1 MGGNTGSDSFA
12 AAVARRS
19 QHQARRA
26 DDKSARHA
34 ELQGKEDARQ
44 AAFKASMAGFL

>member
-1 MGGNTGSDSFA
+1 MGDNTGSDSFA

-19 QHQARRA
+19 QQQARRA
-26 DDKSARHA
+26 DERSARHA
-34 ELQGKEDARQ
+34 ELQAKEDARN